1 MELELQGINNF
12 REILLLM
19 LNQNDHLEW
28 LLASYVILL
37 VYQND
42 HRLIILVNIH

>member
-19 LNQNDHLEW
+19 LNQNDHLEC
-28 LLASYVILL
+28 LLAFYVILL

-42 HRLIILVNIH
+42 HRLIILVNIY